1 MSERDVQPKKL
12 SLMRTIKAVA
22 WSFVGIRGRGAFEED
37 IKRLSLLHLVAVGL
51 VGVCLFV
58 AALVLLANWAAK
70 P

>member
-22 WSFVGIRGRGAFEED
+22 WSFVGIEED